1 MSAGGEQAPGAE
13 VEVEEEYGDTD
24 VKAVPPGVQSPKP
37 EYGTVKQQMQQG
49 ADLNRPKAQYK
60 HNYKGGDNPMGMREE
75 TMKLESRLAA
85 EYEYLKKAK

>member
-1 MSAGGEQAPGAE
+1 M
-13 VEVEEEYGDTD
+13 EEEYGDTD
-24 VKAVPPGVQSPKP
+24 VKAVSPKANSPRP